1 MTNLG
6 KISKPKVASYTK
18 DSCLLVVNIIG
29 NVPITD
35 KDKKSKFE
43 AKVTQYWNQVT
54 SQIKGMSNKLGRISK
69 IFYEYIGK
77 DKEDGLNQ
85 VKRLDKNIYKIVKEL
100 TDDGAIIRGIEDES
114 LLNELRDWQRCIMT
128 GLSSFVVQEKV
139 FEQLR
144 QAAEKRDSFIEER
157 LKDEM
162 KECETGLIFV
172 SNSKQ
177 FSFPDEIETFFI
189 EPPAL
194 DDISGMIKDFYDKY
208 DNKNTGDTK

>member
-194 DDISGMIKDFYDKY
+194 DDISGMIKDFYD
-208 DNKNTGDTK
+208 NKNTGDTK